1 MNNTTRHL
9 LGFFILPFLSHAADV
24 ERPATTPVPRYE
36 IKRATS
42 AIAIDGRLDEA
53 AWKNAEA
60 VTLQFPWDS
69 QTGAKQ
75 KTTVRLL
82 WDDEYLYAAF
92 ACDDADIVA
101 HYAQHDDPTYKD
113 DAVELFLNPN
123 PKQTVYFGLEMNARA
138 ILYDYLYIFPQ
149 ALLKSYELK
158 GVKLASRLDGTLNV
172 TSDMDRGWELEV
184 AIPLAN
190 FSELMGGKPVVNGT
204 EMSANLNRWDGTEP
218 NRRLSIWSDSAM
230 THPNP
235 HNPKRFGQ
243 LVFVK

>member
-1 MNNTTRHL
+1 MITPMRHFLAFL
-9 LGFFILPFLSHAADV
+9 LLPLLAHAADT
-24 ERPATTPVPRYE
+24 ERPVTTPVPRYE
-36 IKRATS
+36 IKRAAA
-42 AIAIDGRLDEA
+42 AITIDGRVDEA

-60 VTLQFPWDS
+60 VTLQFPWDA

-82 WDDEYLYAAF
+82 WDDEYLYVAYT
-92 ACDDADIVA
+92 CEDTDIVA

-113 DAVELFLNPN
+113 DAVELFINPN

-138 ILYDYLYIFPQ
+138 VLYDYLYIFPQ

-158 GVKLASRLDGTLNV
+158 GVKLASHLDGTLNV
-172 TSDMDRGWELEV
+172 TSDTDRGWELEV

-190 FSELMGGKPVVNGT
+190 FSELRGGKPVVNGT

-230 THPNP
+230 TRPNP